1 MRFGV
6 NGALAGGACEVGA
19 IKRVG
24 TRGLGRGWQAAYHAP
39 MDISLFLPTVG
50 KSFLF
55 ALAAILPII
64 NPFATAPIF
73 LQLTRGVDRNTRA
86 MLARRIGFN
95 AAMLLIGATLVGSYV
110 LSFFGISL
118 PVVRLAGGLIVASIA
133 WRMLN
138 AQHGTDDEQAQV
150 TQSVCE
156 SNMRV
161 RAFYPLTFPISCGP
175 GTIAAAIAVGA
186 SLHTRSS
193 VTETLLNTIGGL
205 MAMVL
210 LGALVGLVLRYADR
224 LLALLGEVGSIVFL
238 RLMAFL
244 LLCVGVQIMWD
255 GVRGLLQS
263 L

>member
-1 MRFGV
+1 
-6 NGALAGGACEVGA
+6 
-19 IKRVG
+19 
-24 TRGLGRGWQAAYHAP
+24 
-39 MDISLFLPTVG
+39 MDISLFLSAVG

-55 ALAAILPII
+55 ALAGILPII
-64 NPFATAPIF
+64 NPFATAPMF
-73 LQLTRGVDRNTRA
+73 LQLTRGADRNTRA
-86 MLARRIGFN
+86 LLAWRIGFN
-95 AAMLLIGATLVGSYV
+95 AAMLLIGATLVGTHV

-118 PVVRLAGGLIVASIA
+118 PVVRLAGGMIVASIA

-138 AQHGTDDEQAQV
+138 TQHGEDDLDLMA
-150 TQSVCE
+150 QSVCD

-193 VTETLLNTIGGL
+193 VTETLFNTIGGL
-205 MAMVL
+205 VAMVF

-224 LLALLGEVGSIVFL
+224 LLQLLGEIGTIVFL

-255 GVRGLLQS
+255 GARGLLQS